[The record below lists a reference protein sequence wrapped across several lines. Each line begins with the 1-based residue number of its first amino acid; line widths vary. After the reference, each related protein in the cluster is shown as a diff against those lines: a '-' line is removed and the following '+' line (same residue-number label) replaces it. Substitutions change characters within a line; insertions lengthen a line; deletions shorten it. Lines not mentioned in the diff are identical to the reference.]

1 MSVKGKVKRLNKE
14 IDNLQKELQTCQL
27 SNSRLRNKNDR
38 LKTELEGQKAD
49 KQYTEILKNIVKFA
63 ITNHIGNLRGGMQ
76 IERYGIDKMQ
86 NLRLS
91 IDYQPEFNSYTIRV
105 NY

>member
-1 MSVKGKVKRLNKE
+1 MSVKGKVKRLNKKIE
-14 IDNLQKELQTCQL
+14 NLQEELQTYQL
-27 SNSRLRNKNDR
+27 SNSRLKNKNDR
-38 LKTELEGQKAD
+38 LKIELEEKKAD
-49 KQYTEILKNIVKFA
+49 KQYTEQLENILKFA

-86 NLRLS
+86 DLRLS
-91 IDYQPEFNSYTIRV
+91 IDYQPEFNSYIIRV

>member
-1 MSVKGKVKRLNKE
+1 MSVKGKVKRLNKRIE
-14 IDNLQKELQTCQL
+14 NLQQELQTYQL
-27 SNSRLRNKNDR
+27 SNSRLKNKNDR
-38 LKTELEGQKAD
+38 LKIELEGQKAN
-49 KQYTEILKNIVKFA
+49 KQYTDQLENILKFA

-86 NLRLS
+86 NLKLS
-91 IDYQPEFNSYTIRV
+91 IDYEVQYDSYIIRV

>member
-14 IDNLQKELQTCQL
+14 ILELQDELEAINL
-27 SNSRLRNKNDR
+27 SNSRLRTKLDEQ
-38 LKTELEGQKAD
+38 KTGKKYIRDLE
-49 KQYTEILKNIVKFA
+49 NIVKFA

-76 IERYGIDKMQ
+76 IDRYGIDKMQ
-86 NLRLS
+86 ELRLS
-91 IDYQPEFNSYTIRV
+91 IDYEPMMNSYVIRV

>member
-38 LKTELEGQKAD
+38 LNIELEGQKAD

-76 IERYGIDKMQ
+76 IDRYGIDKMQ
-86 NLRLS
+86 DLRLN
-91 IDYQPEFNSYTIRV
+91 IDYSHIDNSYIIRV
-105 NY
+105 SY

>member
-1 MSVKGKVKRLNKE
+1 MSVKGKVKKLNKKIE
-14 IDNLQKELQTCQL
+14 NLQEELQTYQL

-38 LKTELEGQKAD
+38 LNIELEGQKAD

-91 IDYQPEFNSYTIRV
+91 IDYQPEFNSYIIRV

>member
-1 MSVKGKVKRLNKE
+1 MSVKGKVKRLNRQIE
-14 IDNLQKELQTCQL
+14 NLQEELQTCQL
-27 SNSRLRNKNDR
+27 SNSRLKI
-38 LKTELEGQKAD
+38 ELEEQKVD
-49 KQYTEILKNIVKFA
+49 KQYTEQLENILKFA

-86 NLRLS
+86 DLRLNV
-91 IDYQPEFNSYTIRV
+91 DYQPEFNSYIIKV

>member
-1 MSVKGKVKRLNKE
+1 MSVKGKVKKLNKE
-14 IDNLQKELQTCQL
+14 LIKLRDDLETERL
-27 SNSRLRNKNDR
+27 SNRRL
-38 LKTELEGQKAD
+38 D
-49 KQYTEILKNIVKFA
+49 KQIESSVYTRQLENIVKFA

-86 NLRLS
+86 DLRLS
-91 IDYQPEFNSYTIRV
+91 IDYQPEFNSYIIRV

>member
-1 MSVKGKVKRLNKE
+1 MSVKGKVKRLNRQIEKL
-14 IDNLQKELQTCQL
+14 NCELIQL
-27 SNSRLRNKNDR
+27 E
-38 LKTELEGQKAD
+38 T
-49 KQYTEILKNIVKFA
+49 LKNNNKRIIEDYSSDLEKIKIYENILKFA

-86 NLRLS
+86 DLKLN
-91 IDYQPEFNSYTIRV
+91 IDYQPEFNSYIIRV

>member
-1 MSVKGKVKRLNKE
+1 MSVKGKVKRLNKKIE
-14 IDNLQKELQTCQL
+14 NLQEELQTYQL
-27 SNSRLRNKNDR
+27 SNSRLKNKNDR
-38 LKTELEGQKAD
+38 LKIELEEQKAD
-49 KQYTEILKNIVKFA
+49 KQYTEILENIIKFA

-86 NLRLS
+86 DLRLS
-91 IDYQPEFNSYTIRV
+91 IDYQPEFNSYIIRV

>member
-1 MSVKGKVKRLNKE
+1 MSVKEKVKRLNRQIEKL
-14 IDNLQKELQTCQL
+14 NCELIQL
-27 SNSRLRNKNDR
+27 EK
-38 LKTELEGQKAD
+38 
-49 KQYTEILKNIVKFA
+49 LKNNYKRITEDYNVDLEKIKIYENILKFA

-86 NLRLS
+86 DLKLS
-91 IDYQPEFNSYTIRV
+91 IDYQPEFNSYILRV

>member
-1 MSVKGKVKRLNKE
+1 MSVKEKVKKLNKKIE
-14 IDNLQKELQTCQL
+14 ELQTYQL

-91 IDYQPEFNSYTIRV
+91 IDYQPEFNSYIIRV